1 MEVCEK
7 SFRNFEFGDK
17 LIEVTYHVVGFS
29 IISHRVLC
37 KTIAYVIRYVSSH
50 CVLCKTIAYV
60 VRYVRS
66 HHVS

>member
-1 MEVCEK
+1 MEVYEK
-7 SFRNFEFGDK
+7 NFRNFEFRDK
-17 LIEVTYHVVGFS
+17 LTEVTYHVVGFLV
-29 IISHRVLC
+29 ISPRVLC

-50 CVLCKTIAYV
+50 CILCKTIAYV